1 MDDVG
6 LHVSEELEVGRALE
20 KLFGLKPTGHPFLKY
35 KDAVE
40 KVGLLGLGKTSESRL
55 NWKDAI
61 QSLPYQGRYTLSDV
75 EDMTNRLKGKYPDAP
90 LISGV
95 RDFFHRLKYPDAPLI
110 SDATGNDVY
119 MKIMQYSPRTLDDR
133 EVFHYWS
140 KKPENEI
147 LQNAIMD
154 LDIIGL

>member
-6 LHVSEELEVGRALE
+6 LHVAEELEVGRALE

-40 KVGLLGLGKTSESRL
+40 KVGLLGLGQNYESRL

-75 EDMTNRLKGKYPDAP
+75 EDMTNRLKG
-90 LISGV
+90 
-95 RDFFHRLKYPDAPLI
+95 KYPDAPLI

-147 LQNAIMD
+147 LQNAVMD

>member
-6 LHVSEELEVGRALE
+6 LHVAEELEVGRALE

-40 KVGLLGLGKTSESRL
+40 KVGLLGLGQNYESRL

-90 LISGV
+90 
-95 RDFFHRLKYPDAPLI
+95 FI

-154 LDIIGL
+154 LDLKGL

>member
-6 LHVSEELEVGRALE
+6 LHVAEELEVGRALE

-40 KVGLLGLGKTSESRL
+40 KVGLLGLGQNYESRL

-75 EDMTNRLKGKYPDAP
+75 EVNNP
-90 LISGV
+90 
-95 RDFFHRLKYPDAPLI
+95 FNQ
-110 SDATGNDVY
+110 ND
-119 MKIMQYSPRTLDDR
+119 LL
-133 EVFHYWS
+133 
-140 KKPENEI
+140 PERCSVSLAAE
-147 LQNAIMD
+147 Q
-154 LDIIGL
+154 IIRG